1 MNHDVIKR
9 VVKNTSF
16 VLTPTCLGLYVTND
30 PKDHSA
36 ASPLGYFSVKSYDP
50 VTATVTLNPDYD
62 TTYNNGQLTV
72 YTPATVEG
80 NALGRRLALEDV
92 VDTEV
97 LDADLTTIVDT
108 GTLAGTKMIGWYP
121 TTVVAV
127 DALRAVNDVVGHELD
142 NARARGA
149 LLNNNAFLFWMDESR
164 LAEWENS
171 LEIDVPENSTVE
183 ERRNVI
189 IAKIRGQNKFN
200 VSNIKSIVKTF
211 TGGDAEVTVADG
223 VISVKVLPPNNG
235 QLYNQ
240 SALVWELKNKIPAHM
255 QLNIERYYSTWG
267 DVKNNET
274 SWKSIRSGYT
284 NWDAL
289 KDKIYK

>member
-36 ASPLGYFSVKSYDP
+36 ASPLGYFSVKAYDP

-164 LAEWENS
+164 LAEWENA

-267 DVKNNET
+267 DVKSNET
-274 SWKSIRSGYT
+274 SWQSIRSGYT

>member
-36 ASPLGYFSVKSYDP
+36 ASPLGYFSVKAYNP

>member
-1 MNHDVIKR
+1 MTHDVIKR

-36 ASPLGYFSVKSYDP
+36 ASPLGYFSVKAYDP

-164 LAEWENS
+164 LAEWENA

-189 IAKIRGQNKFN
+189 VAKIRGQNKFN

-274 SWKSIRSGYT
+274 SWQSIRSGYT

>member
-1 MNHDVIKR
+1 MTHDVIKR

-36 ASPLGYFSVKSYDP
+36 ASPLGYFSVKAYDP

-149 LLNNNAFLFWMDESR
+149 LLNNNAFLCWMDESR
-164 LAEWENS
+164 LAEWENA

-274 SWKSIRSGYT
+274 SWQSIRSGYT

>member
-1 MNHDVIKR
+1 MTHDVIKR

-36 ASPLGYFSVKSYDP
+36 ASPLGYFSVKAYDP

-164 LAEWENS
+164 LAEWENA

-200 VSNIKSIVKTF
+200 VSNIKSIVKAF

-274 SWKSIRSGYT
+274 SWQSIRSGYT

>member
-36 ASPLGYFSVKSYDP
+36 ASPLGYFSVKAYDP

-164 LAEWENS
+164 LAEWES
-171 LEIDVPENSTVE
+171 ALEIDVPENSTVE

-211 TGGDAEVTVADG
+211 TGGDAEVNVADG

-240 SALVWELKNKIPAHM
+240 SALVWELKN
-255 QLNIERYYSTWG
+255 
-267 DVKNNET
+267 
-274 SWKSIRSGYT
+274 
-284 NWDAL
+284 
-289 KDKIYK
+289 

>member
-1 MNHDVIKR
+1 MTHDVIKR

-16 VLTPTCLGLYVTND
+16 VLTPTCLGLYIMND

-36 ASPLGYFSVKSYDP
+36 SSPLGYFSVKSYDP
-50 VTATVTLNPDYD
+50 VTATVTLNPDYE

-72 YTPATVEG
+72 YTPTTVEG
-80 NALGRRLALEDV
+80 NSLGRMLAVEDV
-92 VDTEV
+92 TDTDV
-97 LDADLTTIVDT
+97 LDSDLTTIVDT

-121 TTVVAV
+121 TAVVAV

-149 LLNNNAFLFWMDESR
+149 LLNNNAFLFWMDENR
-164 LAEWENS
+164 LAEWENA
-171 LEIDVPENSTVE
+171 LEIDVPEDSTVE

-200 VSNIKSIVKTF
+200 VTTIKSIVKTF

-223 VISVKVLPPNNG
+223 VVSVKVLPPNNG
-235 QLYNQ
+235 QLYNLN
-240 SALVWELKNKIPAHM
+240 ALVRELKTKLPAHM
-255 QLNIERYYSTWG
+255 RLNVERYYSTWG

-274 SWKSIRSGYT
+274 SWQSIRSGYT

>member
-1 MNHDVIKR
+1 MTHDVIKR

-36 ASPLGYFSVKSYDP
+36 ASPLGYFSVKAYDP

-274 SWKSIRSGYT
+274 SWQSIRSGYT

>member
-1 MNHDVIKR
+1 MTHDVIKR

-80 NALGRRLALEDV
+80 NALSRRLALEDV

-164 LAEWENS
+164 LAEWENA
-171 LEIDVPENSTVE
+171 LEIDVPENATVE

-240 SALVWELKNKIPAHM
+240 AALVWELKNKIPAHM

-274 SWKSIRSGYT
+274 SWQSIRSGYT

>member
-1 MNHDVIKR
+1 MTHDVIKR

-50 VTATVTLNPDYD
+50 VTATVTLNHDYD

-92 VDTEV
+92 VDTDV
-97 LDADLTTIVDT
+97 LDSDLTTIVDT

-121 TTVVAV
+121 SAVIAV
-127 DALRAVNDVVGHELD
+127 DTLRAVNDVVGHELD

-164 LAEWENS
+164 LEEWENA
-171 LEIDVPENSTVE
+171 LEIDVPENATVT

-240 SALVWELKNKIPAHM
+240 AALVWELKNKIPAHM

-267 DVKNNET
+267 DVKNKET
-274 SWKSIRSGYT
+274 SWQSIRSSYT

>member
-274 SWKSIRSGYT
+274 SWQSIRSGYT

>member
-1 MNHDVIKR
+1 MTHDVIKR

-36 ASPLGYFSVKSYDP
+36 ASPLGYFSVKAYDP

-62 TTYNNGQLTV
+62 TTYSNGQLTV

-127 DALRAVNDVVGHELD
+127 DAMRAVNDVVGHELD

-164 LAEWENS
+164 LAEWENA

-274 SWKSIRSGYT
+274 SWQSIRSGYT

>member
-1 MNHDVIKR
+1 MTHDVIKR

-164 LAEWENS
+164 LAEWENA

-274 SWKSIRSGYT
+274 SWQSIRSGYT

>member
-1 MNHDVIKR
+1 MTHDVIKR

-36 ASPLGYFSVKSYDP
+36 ASPLGYFSVKAYDP

-62 TTYNNGQLTV
+62 TTYSNGQLTV

-127 DALRAVNDVVGHELD
+127 DAMRAVNDVVGHELD

-164 LAEWENS
+164 LAEWENA

-189 IAKIRGQNKFN
+189 VAKIRGQNKFN

-274 SWKSIRSGYT
+274 SWQSIRSGYT
-284 NWDAL
+284 NWDTL

>member
-1 MNHDVIKR
+1 MTHDVIKR

-80 NALGRRLALEDV
+80 NALGRRLALDDV

-164 LAEWENS
+164 LAEWENA

-274 SWKSIRSGYT
+274 SWQSIRSGYT

>member
-1 MNHDVIKR
+1 MTHDVIKR

-36 ASPLGYFSVKSYDP
+36 ASPLGYFSVKAYDP

-121 TTVVAV
+121 TNVVAV

-164 LAEWENS
+164 LAEWENA

-183 ERRNVI
+183 ERRNII

-274 SWKSIRSGYT
+274 SWQSIRSGYT
-284 NWDAL
+284 NWGAL

>member
-36 ASPLGYFSVKSYDP
+36 ASPLGYFSVKAYDP

-62 TTYNNGQLTV
+62 TTYNHSQLTV

-164 LAEWENS
+164 LAEWENA

-274 SWKSIRSGYT
+274 SWQSIRSGYT

>member
-1 MNHDVIKR
+1 MTHDVIKR

-235 QLYNQ
+235 QLYNLN
-240 SALVWELKNKIPAHM
+240 ALVRELKNKIPAHM
-255 QLNIERYYSTWG
+255 QLNVERYYSTWG

-274 SWKSIRSGYT
+274 SWQSIRSGYT

>member
-1 MNHDVIKR
+1 MTHDVIKR

-80 NALGRRLALEDV
+80 NALGRRLALDAV

-164 LAEWENS
+164 LAEWENA

-211 TGGDAEVTVADG
+211 TGGDAEVTVANG

-255 QLNIERYYSTWG
+255 QLNVERYYSTWG

-274 SWKSIRSGYT
+274 SWQSIRSGYT

>member
-1 MNHDVIKR
+1 MTHDVIKR

-36 ASPLGYFSVKSYDP
+36 ASPLGYFSVKAYDP

-164 LAEWENS
+164 LAEWENA

-211 TGGDAEVTVADG
+211 TGGDAEVTVANG

-274 SWKSIRSGYT
+274 SWQSIRSGYT

>member
-1 MNHDVIKR
+1 MTHDVIKR

-36 ASPLGYFSVKSYDP
+36 ASPLGYFSVKAYDP

-62 TTYNNGQLTV
+62 TTYNNGKLTV

-211 TGGDAEVTVADG
+211 TGGDAEVTIADG

-274 SWKSIRSGYT
+274 SWQSIRSGYT

>member
-1 MNHDVIKR
+1 MTHDVIKR

-36 ASPLGYFSVKSYDP
+36 SSPLGYFSVKSYDP

-72 YTPATVEG
+72 YTPPTVEG

-97 LDADLTTIVDT
+97 LDSDLTTIVDT

-121 TTVVAV
+121 SAVAAV

-164 LAEWENS
+164 LAEWENA
-171 LEIDVPENSTVE
+171 LEIDVPENATVE

-240 SALVWELKNKIPAHM
+240 AALVWELKNKIPAHM

-267 DVKNNET
+267 DVKNKET
-274 SWKSIRSGYT
+274 SWQSIRSGYT

>member
-36 ASPLGYFSVKSYDP
+36 ASPLGYFSVKAYDP

-164 LAEWENS
+164 LAEWENA

-274 SWKSIRSGYT
+274 SWQGIRSGYT

>member
-1 MNHDVIKR
+1 MTHDVIKR

-121 TTVVAV
+121 SAVIAV
-127 DALRAVNDVVGHELD
+127 DTLRAVNDVVGHELD

-164 LAEWENS
+164 LEEWENA

-240 SALVWELKNKIPAHM
+240 AALIWELKNKIPAHM

-267 DVKNNET
+267 DVKNKET
-274 SWKSIRSGYT
+274 SWNSIRSGYT

>member
-1 MNHDVIKR
+1 MTHDVIKR

-36 ASPLGYFSVKSYDP
+36 ASPLGYFSVKAYDP

-127 DALRAVNDVVGHELD
+127 DTLRAVNDVVGHELD

-164 LAEWENS
+164 LAEWENA

>member
-36 ASPLGYFSVKSYDP
+36 ASPLGYFSVKAYDP

-164 LAEWENS
+164 LAEWENA

-211 TGGDAEVTVADG
+211 TGGDAEVNIADG

-274 SWKSIRSGYT
+274 SWQGIRSGYT

>member
-1 MNHDVIKR
+1 MNHDVINR

-36 ASPLGYFSVKSYDP
+36 ASPLGYFSVKAYDP

-121 TTVVAV
+121 ATVVAV

-164 LAEWENS
+164 LAEWENA

-189 IAKIRGQNKFN
+189 VAKIRGQNKFN

-274 SWKSIRSGYT
+274 SWQSIRSGYT

>member
-1 MNHDVIKR
+1 MTHNVIKR
-9 VVKNTSF
+9 VAKTTSF

-30 PKDHSA
+30 PKDRSA
-36 ASPLGYFSVKSYDP
+36 ASPLGYFSVKAYDP
-50 VTATVTLNPDYD
+50 VTATVTLNPDYE

-72 YTPATVEG
+72 YTPHTVEG
-80 NALGRRLALEDV
+80 NALGRKLALEDV
-92 VDTEV
+92 TDTDV
-97 LDADLTTIVDT
+97 LDSDLTTIVDT

-121 TTVVAV
+121 SAVVSV
-127 DALRAVNDVVGHELD
+127 DTIHAINDVVGHELD

-164 LAEWENS
+164 LAEWENA

-200 VSNIKSIVKTF
+200 VTTIKSIVKTF

-223 VISVKVLPPNNG
+223 IVSVKVLPPNNG
-235 QLYNQ
+235 QLYNLA
-240 SALVWELKNKIPAHM
+240 ALTWELKNKIPAHM
-255 QLNIERYYSTWG
+255 LLNIERYYSTWG
-267 DVKNNET
+267 EIKNNET
-274 SWKSIRSGYT
+274 SWQTVRSGYT
-284 NWDAL
+284 NWEAL
-289 KDKIYK
+289 KDKLYK

>member
-1 MNHDVIKR
+1 MTHDVIKR

-36 ASPLGYFSVKSYDP
+36 ASPLGYFSVKAYDP

-164 LAEWENS
+164 LAEWENA

-211 TGGDAEVTVADG
+211 TGGDAEVTVANG
-223 VISVKVLPPNNG
+223 VISVTVLPPNNG

-274 SWKSIRSGYT
+274 SGQSIRSGYT
-284 NWDAL
+284 YWDAL

>member
-1 MNHDVIKR
+1 MTHDVIKR

-36 ASPLGYFSVKSYDP
+36 ASPLGYFSVKAYDP

-62 TTYNNGQLTV
+62 TTYSNGQLTV

-127 DALRAVNDVVGHELD
+127 DAMRAVNDVVGHELD

-164 LAEWENS
+164 LAEWENA

-189 IAKIRGQNKFN
+189 VAKIRGQNKFN

-274 SWKSIRSGYT
+274 SWQSIRSGYT

>member
-1 MNHDVIKR
+1 MTHDVIKR

-36 ASPLGYFSVKSYDP
+36 ASPLGYFSVKAYDP

-80 NALGRRLALEDV
+80 NALGRRLALDDV

-164 LAEWENS
+164 LAEWENA

-211 TGGDAEVTVADG
+211 TGGDAEVTVANG

-274 SWKSIRSGYT
+274 SWQSIRNGYT

>member
-1 MNHDVIKR
+1 MTHDVIKR

-97 LDADLTTIVDT
+97 LDADLTTIVDDWLVSDHCGCGGCPACCQRCG
-108 GTLAGTKMIGWYP
+108 GTRT
-121 TTVVAV
+121 
-127 DALRAVNDVVGHELD
+127 
-142 NARARGA
+142 
-149 LLNNNAFLFWMDESR
+149 
-164 LAEWENS
+164 
-171 LEIDVPENSTVE
+171 
-183 ERRNVI
+183 
-189 IAKIRGQNKFN
+189 
-200 VSNIKSIVKTF
+200 
-211 TGGDAEVTVADG
+211 
-223 VISVKVLPPNNG
+223 
-235 QLYNQ
+235 
-240 SALVWELKNKIPAHM
+240 
-255 QLNIERYYSTWG
+255 
-267 DVKNNET
+267 
-274 SWKSIRSGYT
+274 
-284 NWDAL
+284 
-289 KDKIYK
+289 

>member
-1 MNHDVIKR
+1 MTHDVIKR

-164 LAEWENS
+164 LAEWENA

-235 QLYNQ
+235 QFYNQ

-274 SWKSIRSGYT
+274 SWQSIRSGHT

>member
-1 MNHDVIKR
+1 MTHDVIKR

-164 LAEWENS
+164 LAEWENA

-200 VSNIKSIVKTF
+200 VSSIKSIVKTF

-274 SWKSIRSGYT
+274 SWQSIRSGYT

>member
-1 MNHDVIKR
+1 MTHDVIKR

-164 LAEWENS
+164 LAEWENA

-274 SWKSIRSGYT
+274 SWQSIRSGYT
-284 NWDAL
+284 NWDVL

>member
-1 MNHDVIKR
+1 MTHDVIKR

-36 ASPLGYFSVKSYDP
+36 ASPLGYFSVKAYDP

-62 TTYNNGQLTV
+62 TTYNHGQLTV

-164 LAEWENS
+164 LAEWENA

-274 SWKSIRSGYT
+274 SWQSIRSGYT
-284 NWDAL
+284 NWDTL

>member
-1 MNHDVIKR
+1 MTHDVIKR

-36 ASPLGYFSVKSYDP
+36 ASPLGYFSVKGYDP

-80 NALGRRLALEDV
+80 NALGRKLALDDV

-164 LAEWENS
+164 LAEWENA

-274 SWKSIRSGYT
+274 SWQSIRSGYT

>member
-1 MNHDVIKR
+1 MTHDVIKR

-36 ASPLGYFSVKSYDP
+36 ASPLGYFSVKAYDP

-164 LAEWENS
+164 LAEWENA

-223 VISVKVLPPNNG
+223 VISVQVLPPNNG

-274 SWKSIRSGYT
+274 SWQSIRSGYT

>member
-1 MNHDVIKR
+1 MTHDVIKR

-108 GTLAGTKMIGWYP
+108 GTLAGTKMIDWYP

-235 QLYNQ
+235 QLYNLN
-240 SALVWELKNKIPAHM
+240 ALVRELKNKIPAHM
-255 QLNIERYYSTWG
+255 QLNVERYYSTWG

-274 SWKSIRSGYT
+274 SWQSIRSGYT